1 MGKFEEYWNGEHRG
15 FWRFVIL
22 ATVAFIVWVGL
33 LRHDNLLRWGKA
45 GMEYRRQNRQI
56 EALQKDID
64 RMDKAIKDLSCDR
77 DSLEGFAREEFHFAA
92 PGDDVYI
99 DENAR

>member
-1 MGKFEEYWNGEHRG
+1 
-15 FWRFVIL
+15 
-22 ATVAFIVWVGL
+22 
-33 LRHDNLLRWGKA
+33 
-45 GMEYRRQNRQI
+45 
-56 EALQKDID
+56 
-64 RMDKAIKDLSCDR
+64 MDKAIKDLSCDR